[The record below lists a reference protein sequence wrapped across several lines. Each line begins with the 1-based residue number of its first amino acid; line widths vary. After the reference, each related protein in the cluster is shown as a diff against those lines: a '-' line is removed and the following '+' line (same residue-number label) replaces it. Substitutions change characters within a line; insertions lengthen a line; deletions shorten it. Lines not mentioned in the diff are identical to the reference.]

1 MTSRS
6 QRPKEEEA
14 PKERPHEVT
23 WRRVE
28 KISKEVETKEVKKE
42 NE

>member
-6 QRPKEEEA
+6 QRPKEEETS
-14 PKERPHEVT
+14 KERSHEIT
-23 WRRVE
+23 YRRVE
-28 KISKEVETKEVKKE
+28 KKKEVETKEVKKE

>member
-14 PKERPHEVT
+14 PKERSHEIT
-23 WRRVE
+23 YRRIE
-28 KISKEVETKEVKKE
+28 KKKEVETKEVTKKE